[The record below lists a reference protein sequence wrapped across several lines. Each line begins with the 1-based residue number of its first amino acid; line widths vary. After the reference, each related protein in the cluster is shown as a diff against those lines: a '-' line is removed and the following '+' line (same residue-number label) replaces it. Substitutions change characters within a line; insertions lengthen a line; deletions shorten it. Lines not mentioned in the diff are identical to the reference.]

1 MCIPGLL
8 IKTLKLK
15 VMFHR
20 LILIMFWTTNWVS
33 VAPRVMYIEIFSFEK
48 NSNKIL
54 CVKIQCHIRGSSYNF
69 RFPPLVSCSLPWIIY
84 LLSLG
89 HRIQCFKF
97 WFISFCFITIYLQL
111 TNRSCKDTISWERR
125 EEPLRSAL
133 PVQYQQNL
141 CSMLLKLLLSDYL
154 R

>member
-111 TNRSCKDTISWERR
+111 TGHVKTQSPEKWGKSLCGQLSLYNTNRIFAPCYSNSSSQTT
-125 EEPLRSAL
+125 
-133 PVQYQQNL
+133 
-141 CSMLLKLLLSDYL
+141 
-154 R
+154 